1 MVRWR
6 LASSFARSSD
16 TIWWGA
22 TELARL
28 VAALT
33 GGAFTIEPSP
43 AGEPWG
49 AGEVLDLVARGE
61 VACGHTAGSFFVERD
76 PVLSLA
82 TFLPFGM
89 DARRHAAW
97 LNGPGAAPV
106 ANAWARQGV
115 VVIACMNTGAQTGGW
130 FRAPVHSVSD
140 LAGLRIRTAGLP
152 ALVLRRLGARPVG
165 LAAADILPTLRA
177 GELDAADWI
186 GPHDDQ
192 AMGFHTVAPFYHFPG
207 VLEPSAQLSLVVGR
221 DAWAALP
228 DAFRCAL
235 SCAAAA
241 VERALLVRYD
251 TVNPLALAGLLRAGV
266 TLCRFPDDV
275 IAAMRAAAA
284 AVLDELAADPTFA
297 QALSSYRAFDAAGLS
312 WLRMG
317 ELDTAAAA
325 YAHVS
330 RDI

>member
-1 MVRWR
+1 MTRWR

-16 TIWWGA
+16 TVWWGA

-33 GGAFTIEPSP
+33 GGTFTIEANP

-61 VACGHTAGSFFVERD
+61 VECGHTAGSFFVERD

-82 TFLPFGM
+82 TFVPFGM

-97 LNGPGAAPV
+97 LDGPGATPV
-106 ANAWARQGV
+106 AEAWARQGV
-115 VVIACMNTGAQTGGW
+115 VAIACMNTGAQTGGW
-130 FRAPVHSVSD
+130 FRAPVRGIAD

-152 ALVLRRLGARPVG
+152 ALVLQRLGAHPVS
-165 LAAADILPTLRA
+165 LAAADILPALRA
-177 GELDAADWI
+177 GTLDAADWI
-186 GPHDDQ
+186 GPHDDL
-192 AMGFHTVAPFYHFPG
+192 AMRFHTVAPFYHHPG
-207 VLEPSAQLSLVVGR
+207 VLEPTAQLSLVVGH

-228 DAFRCAL
+228 NAHRCAL
-235 SCAAAA
+235 RCAAAT

-251 TVNPLALAGLLRAGV
+251 TLNPAALTALLRDGV
-266 TLCRFPDDV
+266 TLCRFPADTV
-275 IAAMRAAAA
+275 AAMRAASA
-284 AVLDELAADPTFA
+284 AVLDDLAEDAAFA
-297 QALSSYRAFDAAGLS
+297 QALASYRAFDAAGLS

-317 ELDTAAAA
+317 ELETAAAVS
-325 YAHVS
+325 AH
-330 RDI
+330 IP